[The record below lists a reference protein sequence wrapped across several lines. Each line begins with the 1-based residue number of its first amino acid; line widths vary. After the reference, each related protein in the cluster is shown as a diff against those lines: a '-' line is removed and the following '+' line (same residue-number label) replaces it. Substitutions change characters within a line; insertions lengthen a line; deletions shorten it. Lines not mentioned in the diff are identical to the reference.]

1 MVYTHERRYA
11 MKFITVRDIRT
22 SPAQIWKQLP
32 EEQEMVI
39 TNNGRPIALLT
50 PISDQSLEQTLTA
63 VRRARAMAAVQ
74 SMQQTARD
82 LGLDAMTEN
91 EINEEIRAARRERK
105 R

>member
-1 MVYTHERRYA
+1 

-50 PISDQSLEQTLTA
+50 PITDQSLEQTLSA

-74 SMQQTARD
+74 NMQKRARD
-82 LGLDAMTEN
+82 LGLDRMTDD
-91 EINEEIRAARRERK
+91 EIDEEIRAARRERN

>member
-1 MVYTHERRYA
+1 

-50 PISDQSLEQTLTA
+50 PITDQSLEQTLSA

-74 SMQQTARD
+74 NMQKRARD
-82 LGLDAMTEN
+82 LELDHMSDD